1 MILLALIEEEI
12 FHRSDQILF
21 VIVVSVQ
28 QIMLAVGLAIT
39 GEINHYYIDLV
50 SFTRIIILVSAKSS
64 QLLIQ
69 KS

>member
-69 KS
+69 NS